1 MFSQWF
7 VKFFTSL
14 KLDTFIERTNLGKIL
29 FVNYIKKAC
38 TNAWKQNM
46 ILFFCKIENQ
56 IMSFLN
62 FLHGK
67 RRKALRKRRKELDKF
82 LTEHD
87 KLKLKLVNST
97 T

>member
-1 MFSQWF
+1 
-7 VKFFTSL
+7 
-14 KLDTFIERTNLGKIL
+14 
-29 FVNYIKKAC
+29 
-38 TNAWKQNM
+38 M

>member
-1 MFSQWF
+1 
-7 VKFFTSL
+7 
-14 KLDTFIERTNLGKIL
+14 
-29 FVNYIKKAC
+29 
-38 TNAWKQNM
+38 
-46 ILFFCKIENQ
+46 
-56 IMSFLN
+56 MSFLN

-97 T
+97 TQMKAQLILFLVKLG